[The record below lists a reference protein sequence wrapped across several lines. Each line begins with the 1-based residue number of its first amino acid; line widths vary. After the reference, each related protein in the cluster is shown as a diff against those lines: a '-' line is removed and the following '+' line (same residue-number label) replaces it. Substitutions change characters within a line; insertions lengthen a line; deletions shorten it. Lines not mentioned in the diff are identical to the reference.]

1 MKLSWCFGVTSLA
14 VSTVP
19 DQPFVRQ
26 LFQLRENSKAVAQR
40 CPACNFTK
48 KETLAQVF
56 FLWICEISKNT
67 FSYRTPTVAASK
79 QWHHK
84 EVKIKIEVNS
94 FSLSGIRTGR
104 VNLCMFS
111 ELTTNF
117 DDDDDD
123 DDDDDGLFSEWLT
136 DKRCYNFSSR
146 NHCQRFSPPQT
157 FTQHEQDLHL
167 HKTWVQALLN
177 EVV

>member
-1 MKLSWCFGVTSLA
+1 MKLSWCFGVTSRA

-26 LFQLRENSKAVAQR
+26 LFQLRENSEDVALR
-40 CPACNFTK
+40 CSACSFTK
-48 KETLAQVF
+48 KVTLARLF
-56 FLWICEISKNT
+56 FLWICDISKNT

-94 FSLSGIRTGR
+94 FSSSGIRTGR

-117 DDDDDD
+117 DDDDD
-123 DDDDDGLFSEWLT
+123 GLFLEWLT
-136 DKRCYNFSSR
+136 DKGCYNFSSR

-167 HKTWVQALLN
+167 HKTWIQVLLN